1 MCWYIYIH
9 IETIYEIYVH
19 ISHIYIYIYVYNVKK
34 YVYITFLDKH
44 CVNNMLV
51 TLNSIITFVYV
62 NGYPI

>member
-19 ISHIYIYIYVYNVKK
+19 ISHIYIYNVKK
-34 YVYITFLDKH
+34 YVYITFLDKN

-51 TLNSIITFVYV
+51 PLNSIITFVSV
-62 NGYPI
+62 NVYPI